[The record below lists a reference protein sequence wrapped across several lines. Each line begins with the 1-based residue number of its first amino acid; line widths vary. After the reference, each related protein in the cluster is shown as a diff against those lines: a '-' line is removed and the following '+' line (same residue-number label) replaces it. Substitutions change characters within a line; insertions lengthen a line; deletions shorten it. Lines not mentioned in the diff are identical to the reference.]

1 MTKLSGEPCSAIY
14 LALLEVHAFTGCY
27 YTSALCVKTN
37 LYPVDIVE
45 RSVWFMNFND
55 LGTSTGLLNSTE
67 EVIYVE
73 AFFTICM
80 RSPKYAR

>member
-1 MTKLSGEPCSAIY
+1 MGVKLDRNNTHRYVDVTKLSGEPCSAIY

-45 RSVWFMNFND
+45 RSV
-55 LGTSTGLLNSTE
+55 
-67 EVIYVE
+67 
-73 AFFTICM
+73 
-80 RSPKYAR
+80 